1 MREKLLRL
9 VRLVLRH
16 GYLSDE
22 VLDLIKEME
31 KEHEEISSP

>member
-22 VLDLIKEME
+22 VLALIA
-31 KEHEEISSP
+31 EITEGNEDSG

>member
-9 VRLVLRH
+9 VGLVLRH

-22 VLDLIKEME
+22 VLALIVEIT
-31 KEHEEISSP
+31 EEYDV